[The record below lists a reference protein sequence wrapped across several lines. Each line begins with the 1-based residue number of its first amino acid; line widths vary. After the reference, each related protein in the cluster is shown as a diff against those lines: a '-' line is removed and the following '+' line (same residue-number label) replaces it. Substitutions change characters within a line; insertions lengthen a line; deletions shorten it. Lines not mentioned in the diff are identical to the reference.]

1 MGKNTMVNKKYKNEA
16 KPFKWK
22 HTKGELILWLV
33 RWYCRY
39 ALSFRDLK
47 EIAQERGLTVNR
59 STIYRW
65 VQEYAPQIN
74 KRLKPHY
81 KQTSD
86 SWKCDETYI
95 KIKGKWNY
103 LYRAIDKH
111 GETLDW
117 MLSRHRNKISAKRF
131 FKKVLGNSHTVDP
144 RVITVDKSPTFPP
157 TLSELQA
164 ANDMPSHTLLRP
176 VKYLNNSME
185 NDHKFTKSKSRYRQ
199 WYQSFKTAKNTLDG
213 MESMRM
219 VQKGQCRYIGKD
231 VIKQNNLINELFNLA
246 A

>member
-1 MGKNTMVNKKYKNEA
+1 MANKKYKNNT

-22 HTKGELILWLV
+22 HTEGELILWLV

-65 VQEYAPQIN
+65 VQEYAPEIN

-95 KIKGKWNY
+95 KIKGKWHY
-103 LYRAIDKH
+103 LYRAIDKY

-131 FKKVLGNSHTVDP
+131 L
-144 RVITVDKSPTFPP
+144 
-157 TLSELQA
+157 
-164 ANDMPSHTLLRP
+164 
-176 VKYLNNSME
+176 
-185 NDHKFTKSKSRYRQ
+185 
-199 WYQSFKTAKNTLDG
+199 
-213 MESMRM
+213 
-219 VQKGQCRYIGKD
+219 
-231 VIKQNNLINELFNLA
+231 
-246 A
+246 